1 MPPIPKQW
9 FSIQAKADRV
19 EILIYDQ
26 IGKDWFGGDGVSS
39 KEFAEALKEIPAKTE
54 ILVCI
59 NSPGGNVWDGLAIYN
74 QLKARREYVTT
85 RVDGVAASIA
95 SIIALAGKSLE
106 MPKNSLLMI
115 HDPSGMVMGNAEDMR
130 DMAARLDSH
139 ADLLAGIYAEKTGKS
154 REYMRGKMRDET
166 WYDGDQASSAGFAD
180 TVTEEIKIAAT
191 FPLNEFRRV
200 PAVLKAQH
208 TPPATTAGQNTADIM
223 NKKAILA
230 LLAEHGKPLAD
241 DAKDEA
247 ILAGLAE
254 LVTANKVTKEKADS
268 LKTEEPDVLI
278 KPSEFRAMQARLK
291 EEKELRIKNELLVI
305 AAERPSINVDE
316 WLPKCVADDSLMA
329 TLRKMPVQARD
340 PYTDEV
346 RRGGVQN
353 NGNHIIEDYRKMK
366 PGKARSDYRIEN
378 WHGLD
383 QAFEQ
388 NKIMAISSLP
398 IQEQLRRLQSPR
410 NNTYSSSLVTDHLAD
425 QFITTIGT
433 KLAALK
439 GFSTEFGTDRLKP
452 RANVQVSKA
461 TVGATTQTNP
471 TNFESGDS
479 TTTNVQVAVS
489 QISQDFNVTNDQLN
503 SGHTLARVAAKN
515 AQSFAN
521 ALSDIWTALVTTAN
535 YGTGISIGAAATFD
549 ASDLAP
555 IYAAAKNYGSK
566 NLILDGGHLAY
577 LLPTDKFKFRLGEE
591 GAYNFDL
598 IAEQNRWTSATTNT
612 VGLICD
618 PAAIAVASGL
628 PMALP
633 SGEFIELGT
642 VTVDSLGL
650 TVQMAHWFSRAGRVH
665 WMSYDVMFGAAAGDT
680 TAAELLLAA

>member
-1 MPPIPKQW
+1 MPKW
-9 FSIQAKADRV
+9 FTILAKAERT

-26 IGKDWFGGDGVSS
+26 IGKDWFGGDGVSA

-54 ILVCI
+54 ILICI

-74 QLKARREYVTT
+74 QLKARREYVTA

-154 REYMRGKMRDET
+154 REYMRGKMLDET
-166 WYDGDQASSAGFAD
+166 WFDGEQAMATGLAD
-180 TVTEEIKIAAT
+180 SVIDEIKIAAST
-191 FPLNEFRRV
+191 FSLDGFRRV
-200 PAVLKAQH
+200 PAVLKAQL
-208 TPPATTAGQNTADIM
+208 PAKTAGQQNKADTM

-230 LLAEHGKPLAD
+230 LLAEHGKPLAED
-241 DAKDEA
+241 SKEEA
-247 ILAGLAE
+247 ILAALAGL
-254 LVTANKVTKEKADS
+254 VMANKVTQEQADA
-268 LKTEEPDVLI
+268 LKTEEPEVLI

-291 EEKELRIKNELLVI
+291 EEKERRITNEFLVI
-305 AAERPSINVDE
+305 AANRPALKSED
-316 WLPKCVADDSLMA
+316 WLPKLFADESLMD
-329 TLRKMPVQARD
+329 TLKKMPVQHSD
-340 PYTDEV
+340 PYTDPV
-346 RRGGVQN
+346 GRGGSVQN
-353 NGNHIIEDYRKMK
+353 NGNATIEAYKKMK
-366 PGKARSDYRIEN
+366 PGKERSNFRIEN
-378 WHGLD
+378 WHGLE

-388 NKIMAISSLP
+388 HRIIAMASLP
-398 IQEQLRRLQSPR
+398 VHEQIRRIQSPR
-410 NNTYSSSLVTDHLAD
+410 ANNTFSASLVTDHLSD

-439 GFSTEFGTDRLKP
+439 GFSTQFGTDQLKP
-452 RANVQVSKA
+452 RATVQVSKA

-479 TTTNVQVAVS
+479 TTTNVAVAVA
-489 QISQDFNVTNDQLN
+489 QISQDFHVTNDQLN
-503 SGHTLARVAAKN
+503 SGHTLARIAAKN

-521 ALSDIWTALVTTAN
+521 ALSDIWTALVTTGN
-535 YGTGISIGAAATFD
+535 FGTGLSIGAAATFD

-598 IAEQNRWTSATTNT
+598 IAEQNRWTGATANT

-618 PAAIAVASGL
+618 PGAIAVASGL
-628 PMALP
+628 PMAVP
-633 SGEFIELGT
+633 AGEFIELGT
-642 VTVDSLGL
+642 VTVEGLDL

-680 TAAELLLAA
+680 TAGEVLLAQ